1 MFEPFERRASGIGI
15 AERYRELAGEAG
27 KRATAR
33 TIVAAA
39 ASGDDLARRVVEET
53 TSLLAGGLV
62 NMCAVPAP
70 EVVVLGGG
78 VAWAGE
84 ALVGPI
90 RHGLGRSLPTP
101 PRCVLSELGAQA
113 SGVGAVRL
121 ALGAAYREEF
131 SFGLKR
137 DYEGRSVQA

>member
-1 MFEPFERRASGIGI
+1 MEGEHWRGAGRAECELRGRRDRCGGWNPHRGRLFRGWKGA
-15 AERYRELAGEAG
+15 AGEIG
-27 KRATAR
+27 
-33 TIVAAA
+33 
-39 ASGDDLARRVVEET
+39 LQRVVEET

-101 PRCVLSELGAQA
+101 PRCVLSELELRRRGW
-113 SGVGAVRL
+113 GRC
-121 ALGAAYREEF
+121 
-131 SFGLKR
+131 GLR
-137 DYEGRSVQA
+137 